1 MADYSAYA
9 VKIRNQLH
17 MYPEIGYDLPGT
29 LALIRGELTRF
40 GIEFTEQYGRSS
52 IVAVINPEKSGFTIG
67 IRADMDALP
76 IQEKSDKPHASRIP
90 GAMHACGH
98 DVHTAIALAVARQ
111 LQDRKEELSCRVK
124 ILFTPAEEFA
134 PPGCKLMAEDGVMD
148 DIDCVVSCH
157 VDPAFPAGTVAVDA
171 GGQGAN
177 SMGFTLEFYGSSAHA
192 AMQHKGNDAIAMAVQ
207 AYQALEVMI
216 AKETDPMEPCLLNIG
231 AFNGGITNNVI
242 CNYCKLYG
250 TLRTQNDETNAYLTG
265 RIRQI
270 AEGIAAAQN
279 GRAEFTEMKFLPYVV
294 NDATVTERM
303 ALSAEALLG
312 KDKVLHKKRTM
323 GGEDF
328 SYLCRQKPGMMFRLG
343 ICGGPETGYALHTD
357 TFDVDERCFGVGIDL
372 FVRFVL
378 DNMQGIFWPEK
389 A

>member
-1 MADYSAYA
+1 MTDYSAYA
-9 VKIRNQLH
+9 VKIRKQLH
-17 MYPEIGYDLPGT
+17 MYPEIGYDLPQT

-40 GIEFTEQYGRSS
+40 GIEFTESYGKSS

-76 IQEKSDKPHASRIP
+76 IQERNEKPYASRIP

-98 DVHTAIALAVARQ
+98 DVHTAVALAVARQ
-111 LQDRKEELSCRVK
+111 LQARREEIDCRVK

-148 DIDCVVSCH
+148 DIDCIVSCH
-157 VDPAFPAGTVAVDA
+157 VDPAFPAGSVAIDA
-171 GGQGAN
+171 GGQGGN
-177 SMGFTLEFYGSSAHA
+177 SLGFTLEFYGHSAHA
-192 AMQHKGNDAIAMAVQ
+192 ALQHKGNDAIAMAVQ
-207 AYQALEVMI
+207 VYQALEVMI
-216 AKETDPMEPCLLNIG
+216 AKETNPTEPCLLNIG

-250 TLRTQNDETNAYLTG
+250 TLRTQNDETNDYLVG

-270 AEGIAAAQN
+270 AEGVAAAQN
-279 GRAEFTEMKFLPYVV
+279 GRAVYTEMKFLPFVV
-294 NDATVTERM
+294 NDEIVTRRM
-303 ALSAEALLG
+303 DLSAERLLG
-312 KDKVLHKKRTM
+312 REKIHHKKRTL

-343 ICGGPETGYALHTD
+343 IKGGPETGYALHTD
-357 TFDVDERCFGVGIDL
+357 TFDVNERCFGVGIDL
-372 FVRFVL
+372 FVQFVL
-378 DNMQGIFWPEK
+378 DNMQGFSDTF
-389 A
+389 